1 MNPARQGRTRPLC
14 VCASLFFSGAMLL
27 GCSHL
32 DQTAE
37 LIPDEVAVTPEVA
50 MAPEELSLVSSDFET
65 DIRLIPQPRIK
76 PPMPRNIKPKFATA
90 TVRRL
95 PPKEPALPAQA
106 APAESLIVQEAAASP
121 VLPGELVGS
130 DFSTVR
136 DALREPDYV
145 QSNALTI
152 VWTYAD
158 PGCTL
163 RLFFYPDIQTTRFH
177 LLKYDLRS
185 DMGDKLSDGSAC
197 MQHLGR

>member
-1 MNPARQGRTRPLC
+1 MDPIRQGQTRHVC
-14 VCASLFFSGAMLL
+14 VRVILFFSSAMLL

-32 DQTAE
+32 GQNAE
-37 LIPDEVAVTPEVA
+37 PIPEEVAVTPEVA
-50 MAPEELSLVSSDFET
+50 APEQLAPVSSDFET
-65 DIRLIPQPRIK
+65 DIGLIPEPRMK
-76 PPMPRNIKPKFATA
+76 PPMPRNIKPKLASPA
-90 TVRRL
+90 LRRL
-95 PPKEPALPAQA
+95 PAKEPASPVQA
-106 APAESLIVQEAAASP
+106 APEQTLAAQDP

-136 DALREPDYV
+136 DTLREPDYV
-145 QSNALTI
+145 QSSALTV

-163 RLFFYPDIQTTRFH
+163 RLFFYPDIRTTRFH
-177 LLKYDLRS
+177 VLKYDLRS

>member
-1 MNPARQGRTRPLC
+1 
-14 VCASLFFSGAMLL
+14 
-27 GCSHL
+27 
-32 DQTAE
+32 
-37 LIPDEVAVTPEVA
+37 
-50 MAPEELSLVSSDFET
+50 
-65 DIRLIPQPRIK
+65 
-76 PPMPRNIKPKFATA
+76 
-90 TVRRL
+90 
-95 PPKEPALPAQA
+95 LPAQA